1 MSGPVI
7 IRLQNLPLEARS
19 IDIRKF
25 FDGLLIPDGGV
36 HIIGGERGDAFI
48 AFQSDEDAR
57 QAMVRDGN
65 FLCNSKIKLFL
76 SSKNEMQNVI
86 TAARNQ
92 LQQLQTPASSITAIS
107 TVASNP
113 IEKILSNNQSQQNP
127 LDLLNSI
134 TKLFTKEAKP
144 EPTQPASNISINEI
158 LNILKTTQTQKTSNE
173 QPFLEH
179 NTLATKPSLLPTPFL
194 EANDKPL
201 KRKYE
206 EKSIEQ
212 KQTSK
217 MPLLP
222 APANTTQLIRPLEPI
237 VKVKNFDS
245 NCSYKDIRSFLQ
257 GVQIEHNGIKFITDS
272 SGAHKGQAFV
282 RLVSIVDLK
291 KALCRNGQFY
301 DDKQIEVS
309 QSSEADILTQTS
321 IKKTDQTK
329 SFNDTS
335 FGHFIKIYGL
345 SARFDDS
352 LLKNMFNNVRFI
364 RIVTTNPTPIQ
375 SKIIN
380 QDGSQETK
388 TIMKA
393 KKLCEVE
400 TQLDV
405 ERALTRQDERVGK
418 SRIQIFQISKSE
430 FERELST
437 VKNLDEENSLAD
449 LEEAEDN
456 VDEELLVLLSGI
468 PFSARLEDVQ
478 QFFKGINPKK
488 IKLLTDTENLK
499 PTGECVCE
507 FHTKSDRNIALTK
520 NDSLFRNRVVKI
532 KQLSL
537 NEYKQLNQTKPKNQ
551 KNRTTPSGI
560 KPALLATPLSLSEKP
575 KLNHDYEEPN
585 YKRSFNPSVFN
596 SNKRVKQSSPIPID
610 LPPLPIELQKY
621 RNSIVLLSNVCY
633 EATREDILEL
643 FKYYSPIEQTLKIR
657 HDDRGQPTGDAI
669 VACKTHEEASKA
681 CRSLNGVEFM
691 GQNIRAV
698 LINP

>member
-57 QAMVRDGN
+57 LAMARDGN
-65 FLCNSKIKLFL
+65 LLCNTKIKLFL

-92 LQQLQTPASSITAIS
+92 LQQLQNPVSAISTIS

-113 IEKILSNNQSQQNP
+113 IEKILTKTPSQQNP

-134 TKLFTKEAKP
+134 TKLFTKETKP
-144 EPTQPASNISINEI
+144 EPTQSGSNISINEI
-158 LNILKTTQTQKTSNE
+158 LSILKTTQAQKAGHEEPVPE
-173 QPFLEH
+173 Q
-179 NTLATKPSLLPTPFL
+179 NSSATKPSLLPTPPL
-194 EANDKPL
+194 SVNEKSL
-201 KRKYE
+201 KRKFE
-206 EKSIEQ
+206 EKPIEQ
-212 KQTSK
+212 KQASK

-222 APANTTQLIRPLEPI
+222 APANASQTSRTLEPI
-237 VKVKNFDS
+237 IKVKNFGS

-272 SGAHKGQAFV
+272 NGAHKDQAFV

-301 DDKQIEVS
+301 EDKQIEVT
-309 QSSEADILTQTS
+309 QSSESEIVALAS
-321 IKKTDQTK
+321 IKKIDSTK
-329 SFNDTS
+329 SYTDSS
-335 FGHFIKIYGL
+335 FGHYIKIYGL
-345 SARFDDS
+345 PARFDESS
-352 LLKNMFNNVRFI
+352 LKSMFNNVRFV

-437 VKNLDEENSLAD
+437 VKNLDEENI
-449 LEEAEDN
+449 EQEQTEDD
-456 VDEELLVLLSGI
+456 DEDYFVLISGV
-468 PFSARLEDVQ
+468 PFSARLEDVR
-478 QFFKGINPKK
+478 QFFKGINPKEINILADPETSK
-488 IKLLTDTENLK
+488 A
-499 PTGECVCE
+499 TGECICE
-507 FHTKSDRNIALTK
+507 FYTKSDRDLALTK
-520 NDSLFRNRVVKI
+520 TDSLFRNRIVKI
-532 KQLSL
+532 KQLNT
-537 NEYKQLNQTKPKNQ
+537 NEYKQLSQMKLKYQKAKP
-551 KNRTTPSGI
+551 PLLGA
-560 KPALLATPLSLSEKP
+560 KPALLATPASTTEKP
-575 KLNHDYEEPN
+575 KLNYDYEEQN
-585 YKRSFNPSVFN
+585 YKRTFNQSIYN

-610 LPPLPIELQKY
+610 LPPLPLELQKY
-621 RNSIVLLSNVCY
+621 KNSIVLLSNVSY

-669 VACKTHEEASKA
+669 VACKSHEEATKA
-681 CRSLNGVEFM
+681 CRFLNGVDFM